1 MPLGRI
7 ELDQVHVE
15 LNSEPMMSQFS
26 QTDILANTWS
36 GQTYASGTRGVM
48 QMYIPSSKRQESSST
63 YWECSCQ
70 LYILCTSTLIGAS
83 PS

>member
-1 MPLGRI
+1 MPSGLI

-15 LNSEPMMSQFS
+15 SNSELMKSPFS

-36 GQTYASGTRGVM
+36 GQTYASGMRGM
-48 QMYIPSSKRQESSST
+48 MYIPSSYNKSSSGG
-63 YWECSCQ
+63 CSCQ
-70 LYILCTSTLIGAS
+70 LFILCTSTLIGAS